1 LTGSKGSVELFNM
14 NMVNDA
20 EFQLIRR
27 LIYDKAGIHLRDCKK
42 TLVSNRLR
50 KRLETLGIESY
61 KRYYDFLTKK
71 PEGHHELAHFINA
84 LTTNETYFF
93 RHPEHMEYLEHTIL
107 PQLMTEKHRRFGMKI
122 RIWCAACSSGEEPYS
137 IAMLIQERPERYKG
151 WHVEIVGSDINRN
164 MLMKAE
170 AGLYPEY
177 AVSKMPKI
185 YRQRYLNFDPAEK
198 AFRLRD
204 DVKSRV
210 RFVHGNL
217 LHPFGQG
224 KFDVI
229 LCRNVMI
236 YFDAESKN
244 KVISN
249 LFDDSAEGGYL
260 IVGYAESMLTHPS
273 RFKYVMPTVYRRI
286 GPN

>member
-1 LTGSKGSVELFNM
+1 MEAFNM
-14 NMVNDA
+14 NTVNDA
-20 EFQLIRR
+20 EFQLIRG

-50 KRLETLGIESY
+50 KRLETLGLDSY
-61 KRYYDFLTKK
+61 KRYCDLLTKK
-71 PEGHHELAHFINA
+71 PDGRQEIAQFINA

-93 RHPEHMEYLEHTIL
+93 RHPEHLEYLENTIL
-107 PQLMTEKHRRFGMKI
+107 PQLMSEKHKRFGMKI

-151 WHVEIVGSDINRN
+151 WSVEIAGSDINRN
-164 MLMKAE
+164 MLLKAE
-170 AGLYPEY
+170 AGLYSEY
-177 AVSKMPKI
+177 AVSKMPKA
-185 YRQRYLNFDPAEK
+185 YRQKYLNFDPTEK

-217 LHPFGQG
+217 LNPFGQG

-229 LCRNVMI
+229 FCRNVMI
-236 YFDAESKN
+236 YFDAASKN
-244 KVISN
+244 KVIAN
-249 LFDDSAEGGYL
+249 LFEELAEGGYF
-260 IVGYAESMLTHPS
+260 IVGYAESMLNHPS
-273 RFKYVMPTVYRRI
+273 RFKYVMPAVYRRI
-286 GPN
+286 G